1 MKGEYKGLELS
12 TQLLIAEA
20 IRRGIEVRVLD
31 WEDNFIQL
39 KKDSKIEYIKQAT
52 RTSVDTYI
60 APLIMENKE
69 VTKIVLRENG
79 ISVPSGISVKDLKE
93 ALERFSE
100 FEGKDIVVKPKSTN
114 FGKGVFILKNIK
126 SLEEYKSAVE
136 QALSHDSIVLIEEF
150 IPGKEYRFLVI
161 GDEVAGIL
169 HRVPANVVGD
179 GKSTIEQ
186 LVNEKNKDPLRGKGY
201 VTPLE
206 KISLGNV
213 EKEYLALQ
221 GKDISYVPKKDE
233 IVYLRE
239 NSNISTGGDSMD
251 YTDDVL
257 EDYKKIAVK
266 SAKAVGAKICGA
278 DIIIEDIKAKAR
290 PENYS
295 IIELN
300 FNPAL
305 HIHDFPYKGENR
317 HVERKVLDLLGY

>member
-1 MKGEYKGLELS
+1 MEEYKGLELS

-20 IRRGIEVRVLD
+20 IRRGIEVKVLD
-31 WEDNFIQL
+31 WEDNFIRL
-39 KKDSKIEYIKQAT
+39 EKGSKVEYIKQAT

-69 VTKIVLRENG
+69 VTKIVLREKG
-79 ISVPSGISVKDLKE
+79 ISVPGGISVKNIEE
-93 ALERFSE
+93 AVERFSE
-100 FEGKDIVVKPKSTN
+100 FKGKDIVVKPKSTN
-114 FGKGVFILKNIK
+114 FGKGVFILKNIQA
-126 SLEEYKSAVE
+126 LEEYKKAVE
-136 QALSHDSIVLIEEF
+136 QALSYDSIVLIEEF
-150 IPGKEYRFLVI
+150 IAGKEYRFLVI
-161 GDEVAGIL
+161 GDEVAGVL

-179 GKSTIEQ
+179 GERTIEQ
-186 LVNEKNKDPLRGKGY
+186 LVNEKNKDPLRGQGY

-206 KISLGNV
+206 KIKLSNV

-221 GKDISYVPKKDE
+221 GKDINYIPKRE
-233 IVYLRE
+233 ELVYLRE
-239 NSNISTGGDSMD
+239 NSNISTGGDSLD
-251 YTDDVL
+251 YTDEVHQS
-257 EDYKKIAVK
+257 YKDIAVR

-278 DIIIEDIKAKAR
+278 DIIIEDIKAEAKA
-290 PENYS
+290 ENYS